1 MTLSR
6 FSIRSARLLTL
17 GAVLGLPA
25 IAAPAAAQREIVQ
38 ALPRAEADDLNS
50 ALRRLS
56 ANPVDLDALLQAG
69 GAALALRD
77 IAAAEGFY
85 SRALEVA
92 PNNGY
97 VKLGL
102 ARLRL
107 ERQDPTAALR
117 LFDEAERA
125 GVPGSAM
132 AAERAFAYDLVGD
145 QTRAQAAYRTA
156 LAAREDD
163 EIRRRLALSLA
174 ISGRRQAFE
183 DTILPLLNA
192 NDRAAFRTRAFG
204 LAILGEEQQAVV
216 IAETMLPTDLAL
228 RLTPYLRY
236 MPRLTAAQQAAA
248 ANLGVFPPAD
258 EIGRDD
264 AAIAGY
270 AAQGQRIARSAD
282 ASLTPSGQPFAR
294 PAASAST
301 PSRAVSTEPSFPA
314 ESRGELPPRPADA
327 VGNDGPPQLETRMAG
342 SDSEAASS
350 PPLAS
355 QPALVASSAEPSMPT
370 VILPDEEPDT
380 LAMLSATPP
389 ETPAARIETV
399 EVGPSTPPTSPAAER
414 QQEPASVADAFADL
428 QLAPIGSPIRIA
440 DAVDITAITP
450 PREVARAEPAAP
462 VHPARHWVQV
472 ATGRDLAA
480 LKFDWRRISRGA
492 EGELDGKGPF
502 TTPWGEANRLLAGP
516 YPTPAAAR
524 AKVTALKAMD
534 IDSFPF
540 TSEEGEAIAP
550 LD

>member
-1 MTLSR
+1 MVLPRLSTQR
-6 FSIRSARLLTL
+6 PLRWPGLLAL
-17 GAVLGLPA
+17 SVVLGISGMA
-25 IAAPAAAQREIVQ
+25 TSAVAQREIVQ
-38 ALPRAEADDLNS
+38 ALPREEADDLNA

-56 ANPVDLDALLQAG
+56 ANPEDLDALLQAG
-69 GAALALRD
+69 AASLALND
-77 IAAAEGFY
+77 VSAAEGFY
-85 SRALEVA
+85 TRALALA
-92 PNNGY
+92 PSNGY

-102 ARLRL
+102 ARIRL
-107 ERQDPTAALR
+107 QAQDAIAALK

-125 GVPGSAM
+125 GVPASAM
-132 AAERAFAYDLVGD
+132 AAERGFAFDLVGD

-183 DTILPLLNA
+183 DAILPLLNA

-204 LAILGEEQQAVV
+204 LAILGDEQEAVV

-248 ANLGVFPPAD
+248 ANLGVFPPAA

-264 AAIAGY
+264 AAVASY
-270 AAQGQRIARSAD
+270 AARGQRIARAAD
-282 ASLTPSGQPFAR
+282 AALAPTGEPFGSSRNQPATGRSTDGARPDRVSELPPVALATPAPQPSPATIAENVTESVPTTRPSIPQIETRVAPSGSPQVAETSANP
-294 PAASAST
+294 SVIVAST
-301 PSRAVSTEPSFPA
+301 PPPSTIDLPEPTEEPSQ
-314 ESRGELPPRPADA
+314 E
-327 VGNDGPPQLETRMAG
+327 V
-342 SDSEAASS
+342 
-350 PPLAS
+350 S
-355 QPALVASSAEPSMPT
+355 QPVL
-370 VILPDEEPDT
+370 
-380 LAMLSATPP
+380 
-389 ETPAARIETV
+389 
-399 EVGPSTPPTSPAAER
+399 
-414 QQEPASVADAFADL
+414 ASVADAFADFGNA
-428 QLAPIGSPIRIA
+428 APGRPVRVA

-450 PREVARAEPAAP
+450 PREVERAEPPAP
-462 VHPARHWVQV
+462 VHPSRHWVQV

-492 EGELDGKGPF
+492 EGKLEGKGPF
-502 TTPWGEANRLLAGP
+502 TAPWGQANRLLAGP
-516 YPTPAAAR
+516 YPTIAEAR
-524 AKVTALKAMD
+524 EKVTELKALE

>member
-1 MTLSR
+1 MVLPRLSTQR
-6 FSIRSARLLTL
+6 PLRWPGLLAL
-17 GAVLGLPA
+17 SVVLGVSGMA
-25 IAAPAAAQREIVQ
+25 TPAAAQREIVQ
-38 ALPRAEADDLNS
+38 ALPRQEADDLNA

-56 ANPVDLDALLQAG
+56 ANPEDLDALLQAG
-69 GAALALRD
+69 AASLALND
-77 IAAAEGFY
+77 VSAAEGFY
-85 SRALEVA
+85 TRALALA
-92 PNNGY
+92 PSNGY

-102 ARLRL
+102 ARIRL
-107 ERQDPTAALR
+107 QGQDAVAALK

-125 GVPGSAM
+125 GVPASAM
-132 AAERAFAYDLVGD
+132 AAERGFAFDLVGD

-183 DTILPLLNA
+183 DAILPLLNA

-204 LAILGEEQQAVV
+204 LAILGDEQEAVV

-248 ANLGVFPPAD
+248 ANLGVFPPAA

-264 AAIAGY
+264 AAVAGY
-270 AAQGQRIARSAD
+270 AARGQRIARTAD
-282 ASLTPSGQPFAR
+282 AALAPTGEPFGSNRNQSTPPVTAPPAERTRSDRVSELPPVGQTTPAPQPSSAAVADNVAEPATTSRPSVPQIETRVAQSGSPQVAETSAN
-294 PAASAST
+294 PAVIVAST
-301 PSRAVSTEPSFPA
+301 PPPSTIALPEPTEEPSQ
-314 ESRGELPPRPADA
+314 E
-327 VGNDGPPQLETRMAG
+327 V
-342 SDSEAASS
+342 
-350 PPLAS
+350 S
-355 QPALVASSAEPSMPT
+355 QPVL
-370 VILPDEEPDT
+370 
-380 LAMLSATPP
+380 
-389 ETPAARIETV
+389 
-399 EVGPSTPPTSPAAER
+399 
-414 QQEPASVADAFADL
+414 ASVADAFADFGNA
-428 QLAPIGSPIRIA
+428 APGRPVRVA

-450 PREVARAEPAAP
+450 PREVEREEPPAP
-462 VHPARHWVQV
+462 VHPSRHWVQV

-492 EGELDGKGPF
+492 EGKLEGKGPF
-502 TTPWGEANRLLAGP
+502 TAPWGQANRLLAGP
-516 YPTPAAAR
+516 YPTIAAAR
-524 AKVTALKAMD
+524 EKVTELKALE